1 MAALTQE
8 RKTPRLADAFPA
20 YTSDAGYGVAA
31 STTIYAG
38 ALVCKNA
45 SGYVVPAST
54 STTQVALGV
63 AEKTVTNS
71 GAAGSVTVPIRTGVH
86 GFNNSSSG
94 DLIAITEIG
103 TDCYIV
109 DDNTVAKT
117 NGTSTRSRAGKVVDV
132 NANGVFVLVF
142 PGL

>member
-1 MAALTQE
+1 
-8 RKTPRLADAFPA
+8 
-20 YTSDAGYGVAA
+20 
-31 STTIYAG
+31 
-38 ALVCKNA
+38 
-45 SGYVVPAST
+45 
-54 STTQVALGV
+54 
-63 AEKTVTNS
+63 
-71 GAAGSVTVPIRTGVH
+71 
-86 GFNNSSSG
+86 
-94 DLIAITEIG
+94 LIAITEIG

>member
-8 RKTPRLADAFPA
+8 RKTQNLGDALPSKT
-20 YTSDAGYGVAA
+20 TSLGYGVAA

-38 ALVCKNA
+38 AIVCRNA
-45 SGYVVPAST
+45 AGYMVPGST
-54 STTQVALGV
+54 ATTQVAMGV
-63 AEKTVTNS
+63 AEKTVVNS
-71 GAAGSVTVPIRTGVH
+71 GSAGAATIVPRAGVWQ
-86 GFNNSSSG
+86 FNNSSAG

-117 NGTSTRSRAGKVVDV
+117 NGSSTRSRAGKVIDVD
-132 NANGVFVLVF
+132 ANGVWVFIF